1 MTTIRAGSMNRADTC
16 ERNRNADPADTR
28 QAWRTMPRAA
38 DTLLK
43 MSLILGYDPTT
54 LRERV
59 DLLEVGRRLDELGEM
74 RSLDALSE
82 RAWLLKVTGR
92 LDEAMDVAN
101 QALRLARFT
110 GDRKD
115 ILRPRILRAQV
126 LQYSAHF
133 AEAAAELTACIDEA
147 HTQGWRAL
155 ESVALQHRGKV
166 AFDQALYAEALED
179 FRASVALR
187 EKLGA
192 SQDQLESTLIAVAV
206 TESFIDEQRKRG

>member
-1 MTTIRAGSMNRADTC
+1 LAQLSDGDKDEFVSGCARRPGVARPVRAD
-16 ERNRNADPADTR
+16 AVS
-28 QAWRTMPRAA
+28 
-38 DTLLK
+38 LLV

-59 DLLEVGRRLDELGEM
+59 DLLEVGRRLDDLGEM
-74 RSLDALSE
+74 RSLDALCE

-92 LDEAMDVAN
+92 YDEALDVAN

-115 ILRPRILRAQV
+115 MIRPRILRAQV

-133 AEAAAELTACIDEA
+133 AEATSELTACVDES
-147 HTQGWRAL
+147 HTQDWRAL

-166 AFDQALYAEALED
+166 AFDQALYADALED

-187 EKLGA
+187 ERLGA
-192 SQDQLESTLIAVAV
+192 TADQLESTLIAVAV
-206 TESFIDEQRKRG
+206 TESFIDEQRNKA